1 MPSPEKFIEGFMLQ
15 HAEQLYD
22 PVKAHEYYLKTRQLK
37 GRQRTRQGFPMT
49 IDRRGALDLATN
61 RIAARPRVSNK
72 SAAQLRAETKAKV
85 EKLQNRLDRLKEVLR
100 QMTEEAQARSGIKSQ
115 PAKKSTPEKAG
126 SAAKEKLTTKEKREA
141 AERSEKYRKEHPE
154 KTTPAQEVKELQQ
167 KIQDVKEKIR
177 EMKEDLAAAREKAA
191 RRRRSQAVTT
201 Q

>member
-1 MPSPEKFIEGFMLQ
+1 MPSPEKFIEGFLLK
-15 HAEQLYD
+15 HSELPYD
-22 PVKAHEYYLKTRQLK
+22 PVKAHEYYLRTRQLK
-37 GRQRTRQGFPMT
+37 GRVSGRLQEVTTGRE
-49 IDRRGALDLATN
+49 RRVTTA
-61 RIAARPRVSNK
+61 PPKK

-85 EKLQNRLDRLKEVLR
+85 EQLQNRLDKLKKVLR
-100 QMTEEAQARSGIKSQ
+100 QLTEEAQARSGIKTQ
-115 PAKKSTPEKAG
+115 PAKKSPEKAG
-126 SAAKEKLTTKEKREA
+126 SGPKEKLTAKEKKEA

-191 RRRRSQAVTT
+191 RRRRLKAVTT

>member
-1 MPSPEKFIEGFMLQ
+1 MRMPSPEVFIEDFLK
-15 HAEQLYD
+15 HADAIYD
-22 PVKAHEYYLKTRQLK
+22 PVKAHEYYL
-37 GRQRTRQGFPMT
+37 RTRHLTG
-49 IDRRGALDLATN
+49 RRGSRKMLPEGREGEVSSPNGRTSG
-61 RIAARPRVSNK
+61 RPRVKNK

-85 EKLQNRLDRLKEVLR
+85 EQLQNRLERLKEVLR

-115 PAKKSTPEKAG
+115 PAKKSTPEKADSG
-126 SAAKEKLTTKEKREA
+126 PKEKLTAKEKREA

-177 EMKEDLAAAREKAA
+177 EMKEELAAAREKAA